1 MLNIRHI
8 STSQRCDMCH
18 QSDQFDPIQEVC
30 LRCAGV
36 EVVPGVPL
44 SHPAP
49 LPPFLAASRIA
60 PPVRPKVKIT
70 LRDVIHFTLVVI
82 LALVLNGGALLV
94 ACTFNEPVPETNY
107 TYREACWSVL
117 PAQPKTVEEHLV
129 ESFDGFSRI
138 LLPGLWFGVAN
149 TLLWIA
155 IAQYFP
161 STLKGIGLKRSE

>member
-8 STSQRCDMCH
+8 STSQRCDICH

-36 EVVPGVPL
+36 EVVPRVPL
-44 SHPAP
+44 SQPAP
-49 LPPFLAASRIA
+49 LPSFLAALLIA
-60 PPVRPKVKIT
+60 PPTRPKVKIT
-70 LRDVIHFTLVVI
+70 LRSVIHFTLMLI

-94 ACTFNEPVPETNY
+94 ACTFNEPAPNVQTTSSEEEWTFP
-107 TYREACWSVL
+107 RS
-117 PAQPKTVEEHLV
+117 QPKTVEEHLV

-155 IAQYFP
+155 IAQYLP
-161 STLKGIGLKRSE
+161 PPLKGIGLKQSE